1 MKEHDSEEMLLRRG
15 PQPPFTATP
24 CRLLAPPD
32 PVVPQRG
39 VSPTTCGLGARTQP
53 NELSIRCRSRPAN
66 VEPKAIGWLHTV
78 KYRTKCSGRHMWKL
92 TNL

>member
-24 CRLLAPPD
+24 CRPLAPPD

-53 NELSIRCRSRPAN
+53 SGLSIRWALERLGGAR
-66 VEPKAIGWLHTV
+66 G
-78 KYRTKCSGRHMWKL
+78 
-92 TNL
+92 

>member
-1 MKEHDSEEMLLRRG
+1 MKERDSEEMLLRRG

-53 NELSIRCRSRPAN
+53 SGLSIRCSL
-66 VEPKAIGWLHTV
+66 G
-78 KYRTKCSGRHMWKL
+78 L
-92 TNL
+92 TG